1 MRRARNPHP
10 EPITRLNLT
19 PIIDVA
25 LVLVIILLVTAPMLS
40 VADLPVELP
49 TAHTRGLET
58 RRNISITLG
67 TGGGTAVDD
76 IVMPR
81 EELRA
86 ALSRRLAAEGDA
98 EVLVVI
104 RADATIPYE
113 EVRSALEDAQQAGAR
128 SLAIATRQVP
138 EGTR

>member
-1 MRRARNPHP
+1 MARARTPHA

-40 VADLPVELP
+40 IADLPVDLP

-58 RRNISITLG
+58 QRNVSVTLG
-67 TGGGTAVDD
+67 ADGETAIDD
-76 IVMPR
+76 RVVAR
-81 EELRA
+81 ADLRA
-86 ALSRRLAAEGDA
+86 ALVERLATEGD
-98 EVLVVI
+98 ENVLVVI
-104 RADATIPYE
+104 RADSGLPYSE
-113 EVRSALEDAQQAGAR
+113 IRSALEDAQQAGAK

-138 EGTR
+138 EGAR